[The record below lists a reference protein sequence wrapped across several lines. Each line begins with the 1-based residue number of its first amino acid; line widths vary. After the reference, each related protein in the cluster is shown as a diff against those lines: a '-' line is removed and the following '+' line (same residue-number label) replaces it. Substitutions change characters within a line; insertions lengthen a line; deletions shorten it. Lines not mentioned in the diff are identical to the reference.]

1 MIETNDTTLVEMM
14 RQLAGMLNSKL
25 QKELRALADVMT
37 ELEVDSAAE
46 LKKEVLALKKTAD
59 AAAKNAAKAP
69 SSADAF
75 VERVR
80 AFLDSKS
87 DPNSNWQSNVDA
99 LVADFQKLTAAK
111 IKAVGKAL
119 DLNVAAKSDAQDF
132 ETWLRFGKKPASA
145 EEKFAQDLKQYVD
158 EAIAIRD
165 SSDME
170 ISEDS
175 IAKIL
180 AISEEVQKKHKIPGL
195 LAFVQQLGLESAS
208 GKSAAKLR
216 DQLKTFLINISID
229 RLNIYIIENKA

>member
-46 LKKEVLALKKTAD
+46 LKKAVLALKKTAD

-165 SSDME
+165 SSETD
-170 ISEDS
+170 ISEES

-180 AISEEVQKKHKIPGL
+180 SISEEVQKKHKIVGL
-195 LAFVQQLGLESAS
+195 IAFIQQIGLEKPI
-208 GKSAAKLR
+208 GKSATKLR
-216 DQLKTFLINISID
+216 DQLKTFLIEYSID
-229 RLNIYIIENKA
+229 RLSMYVIRNKA